1 MNTEIPQQ
9 PQRPPATE
17 AAQVPLMASGGKTR
31 ILLVDDE
38 APIRKLERKVLES
51 PQREFVEAANGRDG
65 LEAFRAGKFDLVITD
80 NTMPIMHG
88 TQMIAEI
95 RKIKPDQKIIM
106 ITGDA
111 YMTAEKMAA
120 TGADIVLT
128 KPPSMVQL
136 RNSVDSLTKLTN

>member
-31 ILLVDDE
+31 ILVVDDYDLGRMTTRE
-38 APIRKLERKVLES
+38 ILES
-51 PQREFVEAANGRDG
+51 PQCEIVEAVDG
-65 LEAFRAGKFDLVITD
+65 LDGLQKYRGGGFDLVITD
-80 NTMPIMHG
+80 NTMPNMNG
-88 TQMIAEI
+88 TEMIAEI
-95 RKIKPDQKIIM
+95 RRINPKQKIIM
-106 ITGDA
+106 MTGDA
-111 YMTAEKMAA
+111 GMTAEKMAA

-136 RNSVDSLTKLTN
+136 RN